1 MSLATTI
8 HSPMHATS
16 LRDKALEAISKLPP
30 FSPVLNKLMSSL
42 GDEDVSFADLAQ
54 IIEKDTVLAGSVLRL
69 VNSAFYARRGTVN
82 SVKHA
87 VSVLGIGKLR
97 NLSMSMSLAR
107 MWAGPGLPQSWS
119 SRHFNLHGVATAILA
134 DQVAVEL
141 NGDYAEGAFSAGLLQ
156 NVGMVLI
163 AIALPEDY
171 SSVSAMYQTG
181 TACLT
186 DYEGAQMGLTHAEL
200 SGEVLERWH
209 LPPPIAKAV
218 LHHHGPH
225 EGPAALSRMVDLADQ
240 MAGQMGIVAQPW
252 LRAPKGKPEEVLAE
266 AGLESRAAGIL
277 ETFHGE
283 YETLKSFFG

>member
-1 MSLATTI
+1 
-8 HSPMHATS
+8 
-16 LRDKALEAISKLPP
+16 
-30 FSPVLNKLMSSL
+30 MSSL
-42 GDEDVSFADLAQ
+42 GDEGISFADLAL

-107 MWAGPGLPQSWS
+107 MWAGPGLPQGWS
-119 SRHFNLHGVATAILA
+119 SRHFNLRGVTTAILA
-134 DQVAVEL
+134 DQIAVEK
-141 NGDYAEGAFSAGLLQ
+141 NADYAEGAFSAGLLQ
-156 NVGMVLI
+156 NVGLVLI

-171 SSVSAMYQTG
+171 ASVVAMYQSG
-181 TACLT
+181 SDCLP
-186 DYEGAQMGLTHAEL
+186 DYERAQMDLTHAEL

-225 EGPAALSRMVDLADQ
+225 EGSAALSRIVDLADQ
-240 MAGQMGIVAQPW
+240 IAGQMGILAQPW
-252 LRAPKGKPEEVLAE
+252 LRAPEGQPEQILAQ
-266 AGLESRAAGIL
+266 AGLENRAASIL
-277 ETFHGE
+277 EAFHGE
-283 YETLKSFFG
+283 FETLKSFFG